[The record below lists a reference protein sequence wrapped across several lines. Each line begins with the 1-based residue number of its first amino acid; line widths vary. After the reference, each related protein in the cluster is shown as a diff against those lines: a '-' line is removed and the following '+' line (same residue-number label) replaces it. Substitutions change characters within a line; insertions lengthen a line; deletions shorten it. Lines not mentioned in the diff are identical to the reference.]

1 MSEVFRGRPIIPVIE
16 IEDAANAVPLAGALL
31 KGGID
36 IIEIT
41 FRTDAGAL
49 AIDRIAK
56 ECPDMVVGAGT
67 VVTEEQ
73 ARRAIDLGVD
83 FGVSPGFSS
92 TTVDFFRKNNI
103 EMLPGVQTP
112 TEIQL
117 ALEAGCSMMKFF
129 PAGPAGGVGMLKAL
143 SGPYASLGVTFCPT
157 GGVSLDNLV
166 EYLSLPAVKAVGGS
180 WIATKKQIAGGE
192 WDVIARQ
199 AAEAL
204 AKAAEAA

>member
-1 MSEVFRGRPIIPVIE
+1 MSEIFGGRPIIPVIE
-16 IEDAANAVPLAGALL
+16 IEDAENSVPLAEALL
-31 KGGID
+31 RGGID

-41 FRTDAGAL
+41 FRTEAGAL

-56 ECPDMVVGAGT
+56 AFPDMMVGAGT

-83 FGVSPGFSS
+83 FGVAPGFSS
-92 TTVDFFRKNNI
+92 STIDFFRKNNV

-112 TEIQL
+112 SEIQQ

-129 PAGPAGGVGMLKAL
+129 PAGAAGGVGMLKAL

-157 GGVSLDNLV
+157 GGVSIDNLV
-166 EYLSLPAVKAVGGS
+166 DYLSLPAVKAVGGS
-180 WIATKKQIAGGE
+180 WIATKKQIANGD
-192 WDVIARQ
+192 WDAIARQ

-204 AKAAEAA
+204 AKAAEAD